1 MNTLNGPKDAFI
13 VDFCH
18 RISHHDLR
26 NHDSDR
32 CNPSA
37 PYPPIEDLVR
47 SAKARYHNDSF
58 PAYYNN
64 NALFG
69 FAIRA
74 HFDQKERSITET
86 RRYRALSRI
95 LAMGICDWDKEEKN
109 GVAAKSF
116 FPIRYAAVLGNKL
129 FNVQLYEELRVSLS
143 SVSRLL
149 DSRN

>member
-18 RISHHDLR
+18 CISRHDLH

-37 PYPPIEDLVR
+37 PYPPIEDLVC
-47 SAKARYHNDSF
+47 SAKARYHDDSF
-58 PAYYNN
+58 PSYHNN

-69 FAIRA
+69 LAIRA
-74 HFDQKERSITET
+74 HFDQKERSIAKT
-86 RRYRALSRI
+86 RRYRSLSRI
-95 LAMGICDWDKEEKN
+95 LAMGICDWDKKEKN
-109 GVAAKSF
+109 GVVAKSF
-116 FPIRYAAVLGNKL
+116 FPIWYAAVLGNKL

-143 SVSRLL
+143 NVSRLI
-149 DSRN
+149 DS

>member
-18 RISHHDLR
+18 CISCHDLR

-32 CNPSA
+32 CNAGA

-47 SAKARYHNDSF
+47 SAKARYHDDPF
-58 PAYYNN
+58 PSYYNN
-64 NALFG
+64 DARFG
-69 FAIRA
+69 FTIRA
-74 HFDQKERSITET
+74 HFDQKERSIAET

-109 GVAAKSF
+109 GTAAKLF
-116 FPIRYAAVLGNKL
+116 FPIRYAAVLGNEL
-129 FNVQLYEELRVSLS
+129 FNVQLYEELWVSLS
-143 SVSRLL
+143 IVSRLL

>member
-1 MNTLNGPKDAFI
+1 MNTLNGPKDTFI

-18 RISHHDLR
+18 CISRHDLR

-47 SAKARYHNDSF
+47 IAKARYHDDPF
-58 PAYYNN
+58 PSYHNN

-74 HFDQKERSITET
+74 HFDQKERSITKK

-95 LAMGICDWDKEEKN
+95 LAMGICDRDKVEKD
-109 GVAAKSF
+109 GVAAKLF
-116 FPIRYAAVLGNKL
+116 FPVRYIAVLGNEL
-129 FNVQLYEELRVSLS
+129 STFNCM
-143 SVSRLL
+143 
-149 DSRN
+149 RNFG

>member
-1 MNTLNGPKDAFI
+1 MNTLNGPKDTFI

-18 RISHHDLR
+18 RISCHDLR

-47 SAKARYHNDSF
+47 SAKARYHDDSF
-58 PAYYNN
+58 PSYHNN

-69 FAIRA
+69 LAIRA
-74 HFDQKERSITET
+74 HFDQKERSISEK
-86 RRYRALSRI
+86 RRYRALSQI
-95 LAMGICDWDKEEKN
+95 LAMGICDWDKVKKD
-109 GVAAKSF
+109 GVVAKLF
-116 FPIRYAAVLGNKL
+116 FPIWYAAVLGNEL

-143 SVSRLL
+143 NVSRHL

>member
-18 RISHHDLR
+18 RISRHDLR
-26 NHDSDR
+26 DHDSDR

-47 SAKARYHNDSF
+47 SAKARYHDDSF
-58 PAYYNN
+58 PSYHNDD
-64 NALFG
+64 ALFG
-69 FAIRA
+69 LTIRA
-74 HFDQKERSITET
+74 HFDQKERSIAET
-86 RRYRALSRI
+86 RRYRSLSRI
-95 LAMGICDWDKEEKN
+95 LAMGICNWDKEEKN

-116 FPIRYAAVLGNKL
+116 FPIQYAAVLRNEL
-129 FNVQLYEELRVSLS
+129 FNVQLYEELRVSLL

-149 DSRN
+149 DSQN

>member
-18 RISHHDLR
+18 CISRHDLR
-26 NHDSDR
+26 NHDSNR

-37 PYPPIEDLVR
+37 PYSPIEDLVR
-47 SAKARYHNDSF
+47 STKSRYHDDSF
-58 PAYYNN
+58 PSYHSND
-64 NALFG
+64 ALFG
-69 FAIRA
+69 LAIRA
-74 HFDQKERSITET
+74 HFDQKERSIAE
-86 RRYRALSRI
+86 RRHYRALSRI
-95 LAMGICDWDKEEKN
+95 LAMDICDWDKEEKN

-116 FPIRYAAVLGNKL
+116 FPIRYAAVLGNEL

-143 SVSRLL
+143 NVSRLL